1 MQHHASN
8 PKTSKAIIN
17 RATRLDGHRG
27 RAASFAARYQMN
39 RKQES
44 KPKWVKTNPKAQAP
58 RKLAVHVEIYPRR
71 RTTRLMKHSHA
82 RTNNKREPQQPV
94 F

>member
-17 RATRLDGHRG
+17 RAIRLDGHRG

-39 RKQES
+39 RKQTQLG
-44 KPKWVKTNPKAQAP
+44 KKKTP
-58 RKLAVHVEIYPRR
+58 RLK
-71 RTTRLMKHSHA
+71 RLG
-82 RTNNKREPQQPV
+82 N
-94 F
+94 

>member
-17 RATRLDGHRG
+17 RATRLDDHRG

-44 KPKWVKTNPKAQAP
+44 KPNWVK
-58 RKLAVHVEIYPRR
+58 RK
-71 RTTRLMKHSHA
+71 
-82 RTNNKREPQQPV
+82 PQGSSA
-94 F
+94 